1 MDMWSAA
8 PPHRSGPLGGIRV
21 ADFSRVLAGPLATMT
36 LGDLG
41 ADVVK
46 VERPGGG
53 DETRGWHP
61 PTAEDGQSTYYL
73 AVNRNKRSIALDLS
87 TSEGCES
94 AKRLVLGADVV
105 VENFAPGT
113 MERFG
118 LGYTDLSEQHPRLIY
133 A

>member
-1 MDMWSAA
+1 MDMWSEA
-8 PPHRSGPLGGIRV
+8 PPHRDGPLGGIRV

-87 TSEGCES
+87 TSDGRGRVRRS
-94 AKRLVLGADVV
+94 SHDRRLGTPTRIGGDRDEAVRGAGQRDV
-105 VENFAPGT
+105 
-113 MERFG
+113 
-118 LGYTDLSEQHPRLIY
+118 QHPNPGR
-133 A
+133 